1 MTRQGNSSNI
11 EVEYEQRRTLV
22 YMREHYINKVHKDS
36 LAEELSIEEGDVLLK
51 INDTEIEDIFDYQ
64 FLMEDTY
71 VEILIRKKNG
81 EEWLLE
87 VDKDEDEDLGVEF
100 ENGLMDEYKSCR
112 NKCIFCFIDQMPKG
126 MRDTLYFKDDDSR
139 LSFLQGN
146 YVTLTNLSDKDIDRI
161 IRYNLGPI
169 NISVQTMNK
178 ELRCMMLNNRF
189 AGEALD
195 KMKRLYDGGITMNGQ
210 IVLCKGVNDGKE
222 LEYSIRELER
232 YIPLLQSVSVVPV
245 GLTKYREGLYPL
257 SSFDKKDAEEV
268 INIIEDA
275 QKRIFEKHGIHFIHA
290 SDEFYILA
298 ERKLPEGE
306 RYDGYLQLEN
316 GVGMLTLLKDEVEE
330 YLDEV
335 KDKLINGEYKER
347 EISLAT
353 GLLAYPVIFELAEE
367 IRKYARNIKI
377 NVYPVRNDF
386 FGEKITVSGLITGKD
401 LISQLRG
408 KSLGEALYL
417 PCNML
422 RFDEDVFLDDVKL
435 AEASDALQVKTFI
448 VKSSGRDF
456 VNSIVFEDSNE

>member
-1 MTRQGNSSNI
+1 
-11 EVEYEQRRTLV
+11 
-22 YMREHYINKVHKDS
+22 MREHYINKVHKDS

-298 ERKLPEGE
+298 ERKLPECE

-353 GLLAYPVIFELAEE
+353 GLLAYPVICELAEE

-377 NVYPVRNDF
+377 NVYSVRNDF

-422 RFDEDVFLDDVKL
+422 RFGEDIFLDDVKL
-435 AEASDALQVKTFI
+435 TEASDALQVKTFI